1 MKQLIAY
8 RYESNVRQKETDYM
22 CRRGFDDGFL
32 LYELLNES
40 REREVVMAPG
50 YARVTPWFRPRD
62 ANPPQ
67 RGCAGTIK
75 CIKLSSTIYP
85 DC

>member
-50 YARVTPWFRPRD
+50 YARVTPARRYHP
-62 ANPPQ
+62 AAML
-67 RGCAGTIK
+67 RG
-75 CIKLSSTIYP
+75 
-85 DC
+85 DN